1 MVLELFIIIAISGV
15 NFMPLTIFAQDL
27 GMDSVQQQMQNTL
40 QGSADTAESMVNKV
54 KDSSSESAK
63 YSGCLI
69 ATASFGSELSPQV
82 QMLRETRDNVLLQ
95 TRSGAI
101 FMTAFN
107 QFYYSFSPTVAAWE
121 KQNALFREIVKTTI
135 TPLVTTLSILNYINI
150 DSEIEM
156 ISYGIGVILLNI
168 GIYFVF
174 PSFVVMKLKS
184 YIKTKKQNHTN
195 KLTN

>member
-1 MVLELFIIIAISGV
+1 MVLELFIVTAISGG
-15 NFMPLTIFAQDL
+15 NFIPSTIFAQDL
-27 GMDSVQQQMQNTL
+27 GIDSTQQQMQNTL
-40 QGSADTAESMVNKV
+40 QGSEDTAESMVNKV

-95 TRSGAI
+95 TKSGAI
-101 FMTAFN
+101 FMTEFN

-121 KQNALFREIVKTTI
+121 KQNELFREIVKTII
-135 TPLVTTLSILNYINI
+135 TPLVTTLSILNYIDI

-156 ISYGIGVILLNI
+156 IIYGTGVILLNI
-168 GIYFVF
+168 GIYFAF
-174 PSFVVMKLKS
+174 PTFVVMRLKS